1 MQQHRVVAIGVRT
14 LDLHPKVPQ
23 PSSITWGWRCGLV
36 LRDLAQDADDLALPR
51 LQQGRMLFDEIQDVL
66 VQLLRKAVVL
76 LRRILLAGAGGQR
89 APQPAHLLPGARAC
103 SNPVL

>member
-1 MQQHRVVAIGVRT
+1 
-14 LDLHPKVPQ
+14 
-23 PSSITWGWRCGLV
+23 
-36 LRDLAQDADDLALPR
+36 
-51 LQQGRMLFDEIQDVL
+51 